1 MCVPTSE
8 HCELPWKGP
17 DYALVWCRITP
28 PDCFIEHSGFSI
40 LSILSIL
47 PILSYLILSYLILS
61 YLLLS
66 YLILSIYL
74 SIHPSVHVCLS
85 VSLCLYIYVQLYTHR
100 RMHLTG
106 RLSSQRASWSTKPR
120 FQARCRQRV
129 EEVAVWWTWDELR
142 GWVNKVTIWPGGLN
156 WLNHPFTSYDKW
168 VSCGYQPWPIT
179 K

>member
-61 YLLLS
+61 SLIIS
-66 YLILSIYL
+66 YPIYL
-74 SIHPSVHVCLS
+74 SIDPSIRPCLSVCLS
-85 VSLCLYIYVQLYTHR
+85 LSLSLYIYICTIIYTQTPAFNWKIIFPASKLVYKAKISGSMSPKSGRGR
-100 RMHLTG
+100 RVMNM
-106 RLSSQRASWSTKPR
+106 
-120 FQARCRQRV
+120 
-129 EEVAVWWTWDELR
+129 
-142 GWVNKVTIWPGGLN
+142 GWVKGMG
-156 WLNHPFTSYDKW
+156 
-168 VSCGYQPWPIT
+168 Q
-179 K
+179 